1 MHFESGESGFS
12 QNRQCALSRPVRGW
26 KRALACT
33 RQLRIGMK
41 LFESRTVAI
50 VLRGAMELMQTSEKR
65 IYVLQ
70 HLGLV

>member
-1 MHFESGESGFS
+1 MSDS
-12 QNRQCALSRPVRGW
+12 
-26 KRALACT
+26 ACT